1 MSVKLKIIAA
11 FGFFITLIITVVSAY
26 SDHNFRVSSQAKSL
40 ALLDTKASL
49 VSRSVEN
56 TLQKYFQ
63 GLRLISDTLAVDES
77 GMPIT
82 DQLAIQ
88 LVKVESNL
96 KMFGAAYATDSG
108 VTYKPDGIIPNFNAK
123 RLEREWFLRSMAD
136 EPNVATLP
144 YVNNLGELVMSLSV
158 PVKRAGQVVGVL
170 NANIA
175 VNELSQFIE
184 LSDDKVHLSVS
195 RQDGY
200 ILGSSNNEDIGSN
213 LFETHPGLEQYTSTS
228 RAQHSY
234 LFEGEGYYVVSTQL
248 AGMQWYV
255 WAWESWDSINQ
266 DATSNLMKIIM
277 LAVAL
282 VLVALVTSYYIVVR
296 LMYMP
301 IGGEPLEIEALVSR
315 VAEGD
320 LRMSEISDGQSGI
333 YGSVSEMAAVLAKTV
348 KGINQSAELLS
359 DSARTSTDVASQLA
373 DSSHEQMEQLDQT
386 ASAMN
391 QMAASVKEVASSAG
405 QASGAADEAFQHAD
419 NGMTLVNAMDA
430 EMGHLLTGMEQ
441 VSEQLTAL
449 ESESQ
454 SIGSILDVISEIS
467 EQTNLL
473 ALNAAIEAAR
483 AGEHGRGFA
492 VVADEVRNLANRTQ
506 ESTNVIQKMIN
517 RLQQQ
522 ANSSVSLMR
531 ENVDKAAAT
540 SQLSEKASQALVSI
554 QSSVS
559 IIKDMNNQIATA
571 AEEQTHVAAEVNN
584 NVFRINEVAR
594 LNFERSESNRENAIG
609 LTRISEAI
617 KESVGFFRAS

>member
-1 MSVKLKIIAA
+1 M
-11 FGFFITLIITVVSAY
+11 
-26 SDHNFRVSSQAKSL
+26 
-40 ALLDTKASL
+40 
-49 VSRSVEN
+49 
-56 TLQKYFQ
+56 
-63 GLRLISDTLAVDES
+63 
-77 GMPIT
+77 
-82 DQLAIQ
+82 
-88 LVKVESNL
+88 
-96 KMFGAAYATDSG
+96 
-108 VTYKPDGIIPNFNAK
+108 
-123 RLEREWFLRSMAD
+123 
-136 EPNVATLP
+136 
-144 YVNNLGELVMSLSV
+144 
-158 PVKRAGQVVGVL
+158 
-170 NANIA
+170 
-175 VNELSQFIE
+175 
-184 LSDDKVHLSVS
+184 
-195 RQDGY
+195 
-200 ILGSSNNEDIGSN
+200 
-213 LFETHPGLEQYTSTS
+213 
-228 RAQHSY
+228 
-234 LFEGEGYYVVSTQL
+234 VSTQL

-333 YGSVSEMAAVLAKTV
+333 YGSVSEA
-348 KGINQSAELLS
+348 AELLS